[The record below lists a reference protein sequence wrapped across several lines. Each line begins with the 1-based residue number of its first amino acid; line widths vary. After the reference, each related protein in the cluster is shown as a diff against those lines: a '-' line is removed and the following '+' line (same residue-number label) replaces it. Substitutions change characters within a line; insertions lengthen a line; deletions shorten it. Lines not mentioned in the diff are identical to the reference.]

1 MTRTAGCPLDG
12 APWAR
17 GGAGSGVV
25 DSRSAL
31 YPTTVRVLSLVHV
44 CVPQKRLAPRA
55 SGIDLLVQWKPPGVD
70 CNSRRVRQDRPPP
83 GTSEDVGIL

>member
-25 DSRSAL
+25 DSGLAL

-44 CVPQKRLAPRA
+44 YIPQKRCLDTEA
-55 SGIDLLVQWKPPGVD
+55 
-70 CNSRRVRQDRPPP
+70 
-83 GTSEDVGIL
+83 GT